1 MNVGTLSF
9 RDFHGTSMAVSCT
22 LMGTPLL
29 YSSYCHTNCFGPW
42 KSTAEPAV
50 SLPRHQWFTRLL
62 SHAENNS
69 QLKCTTPNQLSS
81 QWYET
86 GEELVQKIGTDWSNF
101 PPKPDSTEDAK
112 GGFPKIWKEGLV
124 LPSLVAEGKH
134 SCDWINKTTAI
145 IMPWLKALRGRQWL
159 IGMLLLILFS
169 LSRGRMCAEVWDI
182 WISSKWE
189 GYSSFRSN
197 FNVRNKFIFWSVPGF

>member
-1 MNVGTLSF
+1 MEIHSRASRFFAQAPVIYQAIIPCREQQS
-9 RDFHGTSMAVSCT
+9 
-22 LMGTPLL
+22 
-29 YSSYCHTNCFGPW
+29 
-42 KSTAEPAV
+42 AEVLQAKPAEQSKV
-50 SLPRHQWFTRLL
+50 WNWGRS
-62 SHAENNS
+62 
-69 QLKCTTPNQLSS
+69 
-81 QWYET
+81 WYRK
-86 GEELVQKIGTDWSNF
+86 LVQKIGRDWSNF

-134 SCDWINKTTAI
+134 SCDWINKTTTI

-189 GYSSFRSN
+189 RYPSFRSN
-197 FNVRNKFIFWSVPGF
+197 FNVRNKFICWSVPGF